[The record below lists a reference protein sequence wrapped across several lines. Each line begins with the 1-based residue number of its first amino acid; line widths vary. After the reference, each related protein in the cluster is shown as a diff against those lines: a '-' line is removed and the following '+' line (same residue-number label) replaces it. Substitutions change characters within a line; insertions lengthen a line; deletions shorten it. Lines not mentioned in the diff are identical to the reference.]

1 MQDFKFPTWDASH
14 DSQSLQVKV
23 FKIWVFNVAVHEIT
37 KYFGVQLEYL
47 PDRDVFAL
55 TYHLVNVTFKP
66 PAVHNRQV
74 SAWTMQL
81 TLPHAKSSVKYKPD
95 FSDIRAIAHH
105 PGVDYF
111 LITTHGVVF

>member
-1 MQDFKFPTWDASH
+1 
-14 DSQSLQVKV
+14 
-23 FKIWVFNVAVHEIT
+23 
-37 KYFGVQLEYL
+37 
-47 PDRDVFAL
+47 
-55 TYHLVNVTFKP
+55 
-66 PAVHNRQV
+66 
-74 SAWTMQL
+74 MQL